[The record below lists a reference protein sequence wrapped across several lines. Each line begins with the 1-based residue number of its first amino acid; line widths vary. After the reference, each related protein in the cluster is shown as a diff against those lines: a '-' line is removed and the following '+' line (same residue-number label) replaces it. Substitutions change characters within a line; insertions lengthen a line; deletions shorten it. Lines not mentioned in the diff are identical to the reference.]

1 MENGTQMTFEEYM
14 QETFQ
19 GQTAG
24 ASDSHVRTFLS
35 QESKL
40 DFKETARAVFQ
51 SYVPYR
57 TARGR
62 K

>member
-35 QESKL
+35 Q
-40 DFKETARAVFQ
+40 R
-51 SYVPYR
+51 
-57 TARGR
+57 R
-62 K
+62 KANWI